1 VAYLPAAAAHSCA
14 RHQQQLREHVG
25 EVYDARLFFSSF
37 AARSSHTPQI
47 LRCDSSSREP
57 NSTSIAHPFSF
68 QFRLMQPV
76 RQVGCDA
83 FIRQGSMLSCMLM
96 RTCVPLAVQQDGSAT
111 GIIQAK
117 APRTWQNQQSSSFRS
132 DATQSLDNFHFMM
145 KDLVSIDYRLHVHA
159 GRDLWRRQSCCSASS
174 FLCLR
179 P

>member
-1 VAYLPAAAAHSCA
+1 MRVCFFPV
-14 RHQQQLREHVG
+14 LRR
-25 EVYDARLFFSSF
+25 ARLTRHRFYAVTVPLASPTVHQS
-37 AARSSHTPQI
+37 RTP
-47 LRCDSSSREP
+47 R
-57 NSTSIAHPFSF
+57 SF

-76 RQVGCDA
+76 RHVGCDA